1 VAAELQGKRIAFLV
15 TDGVEQV
22 EYTEPRKALEEAGA
36 TCELVS
42 PKADEIQGFNHLQ
55 PADTFQVEVDLDQA
69 DPNLYDAIVQPGG
82 VANPDF
88 LRMDPRAVRFMR
100 AFFDAGKPV
109 GAICHGPWML
119 IECDQVRGRTVTS
132 WPSLRTDLR
141 NAGGNW
147 VDEEVVTDSGVT
159 TSRKPEDIPAFSARL
174 IEEFS
179 GARAR
184 AEQAQQAQR
193 AQARR

>member
-1 VAAELQGKRIAFLV
+1 MAGKLEGKRIAFLV

-22 EYTEPRKALEEAGA
+22 EYTRPREALEKAGA

-42 PKADEIQGFNHLQ
+42 PKADKIQGFDHLT
-55 PADTFQVEVDLDQA
+55 PADTFQVEVNLDQA
-69 DPNLYDAIVQPGG
+69 DPNIYDALVQPGG

-119 IECDQVRGRTVTS
+119 IEADQVRGRTVTS

-141 NAGGNW
+141 NAGANW
-147 VDEEVVTDSGVT
+147 VDEEVVVDQGLV
-159 TSRKPEDIPAFSARL
+159 TSRKPDDLEAFCAKAV
-174 IEEFS
+174 EEICE
-179 GARAR
+179 GEHAA
-184 AEQAQQAQR
+184 QAQSV
-193 AQARR
+193 